1 MREFRTIKIGLAC
14 ALVML
19 MASAFAAAQYPSRDQ
34 GQYRIMSARYG
45 TERNSVDVTARLK
58 QLARN
63 DVNFRMGNSTF
74 GVDPD
79 PGRVKTLRIFARGP
93 RNESRMFEYREGSV
107 VDGSVFSGW
116 RGGQWGNEPWN
127 GGWNGPGNGGG
138 NVGGGYPGNGYP
150 GNGYPGNGNP
160 GGSADV
166 GSYRIVNARY
176 GTQRRNVDVTARLK
190 QLARNDVRFRMG
202 NSTFGVD
209 PDPGHVKTLR
219 IYARGPRGETRTF
232 EFREGSTVDGSVFT
246 GWGRGDWGNERWDGR
261 WEMR

>member
-1 MREFRTIKIGLAC
+1 MRGFRKLKIGLAC
-14 ALVML
+14 ALVVL
-19 MASAFAAAQYPSRDQ
+19 MASAFAAAQYNSRDN
-34 GQYRIMSARYG
+34 GQYRIINARYG

-79 PGRVKTLRIFARGP
+79 PGRIKTLRIYARGP

-107 VDGSVFSGW
+107 VDGSIFTGW
-116 RGGQWGNEPWN
+116 RGGGWGNEAG
-127 GGWNGPGNGGG
+127 GGWNGPGGPG
-138 NVGGGYPGNGYP
+138 NVGGGYPG
-150 GNGYPGNGNP
+150 GNP
-160 GGSADV
+160 GGSADA
-166 GSYRIVNARY
+166 GTYRILTARY
-176 GTQRRNVDVTARLK
+176 GTQRRNVDVTQRLK

-209 PDPGHVKTLR
+209 PDPGQIKTLR